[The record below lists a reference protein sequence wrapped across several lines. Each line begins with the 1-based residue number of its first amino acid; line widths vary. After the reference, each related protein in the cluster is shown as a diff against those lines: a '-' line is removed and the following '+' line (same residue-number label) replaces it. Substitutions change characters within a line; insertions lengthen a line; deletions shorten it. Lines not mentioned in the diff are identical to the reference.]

1 MDLRQLQYFTV
12 LAETLNFHR
21 AAERLN
27 ISQPPLTVAIRKLE
41 EELGVKLFER
51 GPRGVT
57 LTAAGEAALE
67 SARAALAHAAQVRQT
82 AREGALG
89 ERGRLNVGFVGSAV
103 YELLPRL
110 IPAYRRR
117 YPNVDLVLE
126 ESTSVDIARK
136 IRSQQLDVGLVRL
149 PLLDVSG
156 LDTQVVEVDELVV
169 AVPSGSPLAQ
179 RSSLALSQLADEPFI
194 LFSRISV
201 LSTVILMACHAAGFT
216 PRIAQE
222 ATQVHTILSLVQSG
236 LGAALVP
243 SKATRLVPERVKL
256 LRLADPIRIEN
267 GLALSPDAPSPFAL
281 NFKALAVE
289 LSDIHPISKPA

>member
-27 ISQPPLTVAIRKLE
+27 MSQPPLTVAIRKLE
-41 EELGVKLFER
+41 QELGVPLFVR

-67 SARAALAHAAQVRQT
+67 TARATLSHAAQIRQI

-89 ERGRLNVGFVGSAV
+89 ERGRLRVGFVGSAI

-110 IPAYRRR
+110 IPEYRRR
-117 YPNVDLVLE
+117 YPKVDLVLE
-126 ESTSVDIARK
+126 EGTSIDISRK
-136 IRSQQLDVGLVRL
+136 IRSHQLDVGLVRL
-149 PLLDVSG
+149 PLLEAAP
-156 LDTQVVEVDELVV
+156 LDARVIEVDELVV
-169 AVPSGSPLAQ
+169 AVPSGSPFAQ
-179 RSSLALSQLADEPFI
+179 RKSLALSQLAQEPFI
-194 LFSRISV
+194 LFTRISV
-201 LSTVILMACHAAGFT
+201 LSTVILMACHSAGFT
-216 PRIAQE
+216 PHVAQE

-236 LGAALVP
+236 LGVALVP

-267 GLALSPDAPSPFAL
+267 GLILSHEAPGPFAR
-281 NFKALAVE
+281 NFKALVAE
-289 LSDIHPISKPA
+289 ATDSEPLSEA

>member
-41 EELGVKLFER
+41 EELGVRLFER
-51 GPRGVT
+51 GARGVT

-89 ERGRLNVGFVGSAV
+89 ERGRLAVGFVGSAI

-156 LDTQVVEVDELVV
+156 LDTQVIEVDELVV

-179 RSSLALSQLADEPFI
+179 RSSLALSQLAGEPFI

-216 PRIAQE
+216 PHIAQE

-236 LGAALVP
+236 LGVALVP

-256 LRLADPIRIEN
+256 LRLLDPIRIEN

-281 NFKALAVE
+281 NFKALAAE
-289 LSDIHPISKPA
+289 LTDTHPISKQA